1 MPAYNLFSRHRA
13 GEIGCKSKGNVSH
26 AECNVTTYPRT
37 LQLANSITWFLG
49 HVAPVVVLYAS
60 SIDISLSISFY
71 LTISFLF
78 YLYIRILPL
87 IHSIT
92 LWLNTSC
99 FIILL
104 NQLYLLKYIINIREC
119 TILLLSYLW
128 LMQWTIKKIYNH
140 YYLLLTVIFWFKI
153 WK

>member
-104 NQLYLLKYIINIREC
+104 NQLYLLNYFSENAQFYYYHIYDWCNELSKKFIIIIIC
-119 TILLLSYLW
+119 Y
-128 LMQWTIKKIYNH
+128 
-140 YYLLLTVIFWFKI
+140 
-153 WK
+153 